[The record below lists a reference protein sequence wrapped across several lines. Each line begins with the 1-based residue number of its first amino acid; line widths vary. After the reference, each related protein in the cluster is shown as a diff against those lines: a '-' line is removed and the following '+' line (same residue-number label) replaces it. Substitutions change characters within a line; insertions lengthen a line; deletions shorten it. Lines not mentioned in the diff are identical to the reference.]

1 MANLNELQVFLRG
14 GLGNQLFQYSTGLA
28 ISEHYGKK
36 LVLRTDLLP
45 KTQDQIG
52 GISRWPDQISSFAH
66 SGVVR
71 SYGNQPTGRT
81 NLLGKSMQLMRA
93 MGDLLPKLT
102 SSVGWLASEH
112 AVVNDQLDFGTF
124 DLINSYVPFKQM
136 ARENRA
142 RLRLETSQIKKPETK
157 FLELAHDLSEVP
169 TIIVHLRQ
177 GDYLHLQKIYGAVS
191 TSFIESAIEKV
202 RREGN
207 AMRTWLFTDS
217 PEGLATSIYRL
228 LNPSQVIGPSD
239 VASPIENLYLMS
251 RGSAFVASNSTFSWW
266 ACLLSDEGTKLLA
279 PIFLEASVNIFD
291 KSDEL
296 FMNLETI
303 NA

>member
-28 ISEHYGKK
+28 ISEQSGKA

-71 SYGNQPTGRT
+71 SCGYQPTGST

-102 SSVGWLASEH
+102 SSMGWLASEH
-112 AVVNDQLDFGTF
+112 SVVNDQLNFGTF
-124 DLINSYVPFKQM
+124 DLINSYVPFKTM

-142 RLRLETSQIKKPETK
+142 RLRLETSQIKNPGRR

-169 TIIVHLRQ
+169 TMIVHLRR
-177 GDYLHLQKIYGAVS
+177 GDYAHLQKIYGGVS
-191 TSFIESAIEKV
+191 TYFIESAVDKIHN
-202 RREGN
+202 EGN
-207 AMRTWLFTDS
+207 ARRTWLFTDS
-217 PEGLATSIYRL
+217 PEGLGSSIYRL
-228 LNPSQVIGPSD
+228 LNPSRVIGPSD
-239 VASPIENLYLMS
+239 IASPIENLYLMS
-251 RGSAFVASNSTFSWW
+251 RGNAFVASNSTFSWW
-266 ACLLSDEGTKLLA
+266 ACLLSETGTKLVA
-279 PIFLEASVNIFD
+279 PLFREASVNIFD
-291 KSDEL
+291 KGDEM
-296 FMNLETI
+296 FMNLEII